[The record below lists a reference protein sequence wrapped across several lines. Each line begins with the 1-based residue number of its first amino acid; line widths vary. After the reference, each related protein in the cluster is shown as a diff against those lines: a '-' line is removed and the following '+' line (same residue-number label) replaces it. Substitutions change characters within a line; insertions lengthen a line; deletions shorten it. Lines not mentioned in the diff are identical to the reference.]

1 MKRILT
7 MILTTVFLFTL
18 VVIPVSAVSYDDQ
31 VAPCFNNTI
40 QATSNFN
47 ISESGLATVNLKY
60 IGYPNTATGATI
72 TCSVEKSTSSGWVTV
87 NGASWTD
94 EVTGFTNTVQ
104 HTVQLTSRGT
114 YRMVYEYEIRGTG
127 GAADIIS
134 DTIEKTY

>member
-1 MKRILT
+1 MKKILT
-7 MILTTVFLFTL
+7 IILTTVFLFTL
-18 VVIPVSAVSYDDQ
+18 VAIPVSAVNYDDQ